1 MPSLKLSSI
10 KEFVS
15 VISFYI
21 LTRLFVSGLIG
32 GGDEWRKKNQDRE
45 KNERGFQSEKTL
57 LWITRRLKMSTF
69 LLSQST
75 ND

>member
-21 LTRLFVSGLIG
+21 LTMLFVSGLIE
-32 GGDEWRKKNQDRE
+32 GGDEWRKKNQARE

-69 LLSQST
+69 LLSQSR